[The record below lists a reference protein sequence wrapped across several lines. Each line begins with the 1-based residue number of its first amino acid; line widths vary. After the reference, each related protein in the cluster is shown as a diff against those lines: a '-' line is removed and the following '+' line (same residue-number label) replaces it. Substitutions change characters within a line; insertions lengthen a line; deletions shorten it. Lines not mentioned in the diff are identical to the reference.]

1 MKRFLVLSLGALLVA
16 AAAGAP
22 AQGLSSVEGRGRDEG
37 RGQERSAPSH
47 ERGGGQD
54 FNGGRGTSDRSQ
66 GRGGRE
72 QSWGG
77 GQQPVQPHSQGYGF
91 GQVPSNSGQVQPQY
105 QQPRQEWGRQESRD
119 QRQQWSGDRRWNDR
133 GLPDVNQQYYGQQ
146 RYDRRDHDRHDRHDR
161 DWNRYD
167 RHDRHDRGWRESGWR
182 RSWNHGWT
190 GHRYRAPS
198 RYYWPRGYSYSSRS
212 WYVGFRLPSAFYG
225 RSYYVDYRPYG
236 LAPPP
241 WGCQWIRIDGDVLL
255 VEIATGEIV
264 DILYGFYY

>member
-37 RGQERSAPSH
+37 RGQERSQPAYDGGGGQH
-47 ERGGGQD
+47 YDGGRGLTERGGARGQ
-54 FNGGRGTSDRSQ
+54 GHA
-66 GRGGRE
+66 GRE
-72 QSWGG
+72 QDWGG
-77 GQQPVQPHSQGYGF
+77 GQQPVQPHTQGYGF
-91 GQVPSNSGQVQPQY
+91 GQQPGYGGVQPQY
-105 QQPRQEWGRQESRD
+105 QPRQDWGRQESRD

-146 RYDRRDHDRHDRHDR
+146 RYDRRDHDRYDRRDR

-167 RHDRHDRGWRESGWR
+167 RHDRGWRDSGWR
-182 RSWNHGWT
+182 RSWNHGWN